1 MIPKLEIANQFKEL
15 LTKIHQGDEEALR
28 LLEEA
33 NEIISDILDK
43 RLSEDK

>member
-15 LTKIHQGDEEALR
+15 LTKIRQGDEEALR